1 MIDLG
6 GHGWGEWTTGV
17 IVWRRRG
24 TPHNQPIQQAPPL
37 HCTRYKSCIHPC
49 MSIITEEEVVDE
61 AEEDGQVVRGN
72 LGRVEV
78 PVGLFCSSGGM
89 VGLVGWIAAHD

>member
-1 MIDLG
+1 
-6 GHGWGEWTTGV
+6 
-17 IVWRRRG
+17 
-24 TPHNQPIQQAPPL
+24 
-37 HCTRYKSCIHPC
+37 